1 MRTKKMSEKI
11 YPVFDSSDKLYEYL
25 SDTFQRDDTQLR
37 NLSDILLVVMK
48 YVPNFHMLMYY
59 YMFDVDNLQ
68 SVPVILNRLQKR
80 GYIKSL
86 VPSTKD
92 VNIRK
97 LYYITPIGYEK
108 AGQFS
113 NISLSNTDK
122 FLKNHS
128 AKNAFH
134 DFGVGFLLLALMY
147 SPAFSVQSIDYE
159 YAFSLDQR
167 IVSKERRMIRAHRP
181 DAVLS
186 LTLTQTAFLK
196 EPFAS
201 TVYVEEDIGTEPI
214 KTLLAKLDEYV
225 LHDIFSYD
233 YKNEPFHGF
242 DMIVFASLKPITD
255 KPMCF
260 NRNAILR
267 LVAALGEMDINT
279 YSSAL
284 PPKDSMAKLCS
295 LLKKY
300 TPAFSEC
307 WGKEE
312 FQSYLD
318 RLASL
323 TDVSYL
329 SWLRTEQ
336 RSLAMKRFYQLSEML
351 CDAITDFYNKQSF
364 AQVRDVLF
372 HACIDGG
379 YHIPY
384 IANCDYMEMLSFLY
398 LPAHDK
404 RLLKVVSILQPYFS
418 TGVSFKAVYG
428 DVKSVSGDYLLRLS
442 NEFQVAGS
450 SCRIFLEYGYDIGAI
465 IRLRSLFYHMATKF
479 DSHFLVFIAVS
490 SFHDAK
496 MIGKLIEP
504 EHCLYSGMDHFP
516 MRNFFVYFLDLEH
529 ASIYSISRDGT
540 ATVPVKPYGMR

>member
-1 MRTKKMSEKI
+1 MSEKI
-11 YPVFDSSDKLYEYL
+11 YPVFDSSDKLYECL
-25 SDTFQRDDTQLR
+25 SDTFQRDDTELR
-37 NLSDILLVVMK
+37 NLSDTLLVVMK

-59 YMFDVDNLQ
+59 YMFNVDNLQ

-80 GYIKSL
+80 GYIKPL

-92 VNIRK
+92 INVRK

-108 AGQFS
+108 AEQLS
-113 NISLSNTDK
+113 TVSLSNADK

-167 IVSKERRMIRAHRP
+167 IVSKDRRMIRAHRP
-181 DAVLS
+181 DAVLTLS
-186 LTLTQTAFLK
+186 LTQTAFLK
-196 EPFAS
+196 EPFPS
-201 TVYVEEDIGTEPI
+201 TVYVEEDMGTEPI
-214 KTLLAKLDEYV
+214 KTLLSKLDEYV
-225 LHDIFSYD
+225 LHDIFSYAYGKED
-233 YKNEPFHGF
+233 YHGF
-242 DMIVFASLKPITD
+242 DMIVFASLKPIAD

-267 LVAALGEMDINT
+267 LVAALGDVDINT

-284 PPKDSMAKLCS
+284 PPKDGMAKLCS
-295 LLKKY
+295 LLNKY

-312 FQSYLD
+312 FQDYLD
-318 RLASL
+318 RLATL
-323 TDVSYL
+323 TDISYL
-329 SWLRTEQ
+329 SWLRMEQ
-336 RSLAMKRFYQLSEML
+336 RNLAMKRFYQLSEIL
-351 CDAITDFYNKQSF
+351 CDAMSDFYNQQSS

-398 LPAHDK
+398 LPAHENM
-404 RLLKVVSILQPYFS
+404 LLKVVSILQPYFS
-418 TGVSFKAVYG
+418 TNVAFKAVYG
-428 DVKSVSGDYLLRLS
+428 DVKSVSGGFSLRLS
-442 NEFQVAGS
+442 NEFQIKGS
-450 SCRIFLEYGYDIGAI
+450 NCHIFLEYGYDIGAI
-465 IRLRSLFYHMATKF
+465 IRLRSLFYHMAIKF
-479 DSHFLVFIAVS
+479 DTHFLVFIAVS
-490 SFHDAK
+490 SFDDAK

-516 MRNFFVYFLDLEH
+516 MRNFFVYFLDLNRS
-529 ASIYSISRDGT
+529 AIYSISRDGT
-540 ATVPVKPYGMR
+540 AAVSIKPYGTR